1 MIRGV
6 RGATTVSSNTGDEI
20 VQRTKEL
27 LNDLITENAIE
38 ANQVASVFIS
48 MTEDLDDTFPAKAL
62 REIDGWTYVPVMCMR
77 ELAVPNSLAKCI
89 RIMIHLN
96 TDQQQEAMYHA
107 YHYEAVQLRP
117 DLIRGEEEE

>member
-6 RGATTVSSNTGDEI
+6 RGATTVSSNTKDEI

-117 DLIRGEEEE
+117 DLIRGVEEE